1 MSRCNFPHGFT
12 PSVREL
18 IMATQDQVKVF
29 FYLQLAKWMFE
40 KCLGSSAAFYA
51 TLHNTDFTCCH
62 AESYEELYCFSY
74 KPNTDERE
82 RQQEWELVDLQA
94 EYNRMGLAGSLWK
107 LSSVNQHYKVSLQT
121 SVCGGCAFFLLVWSR
136 YHFVLLSFFFFFPFF
151 QR

>member
-1 MSRCNFPHGFT
+1 
-12 PSVREL
+12 
-18 IMATQDQVKVF
+18 MATQDQVKVF

-40 KCLGSSAAFYA
+40 KCLGNSAAFYA
-51 TLHNTDFTCCH
+51 TLHNTDFTCCL

-107 LSSVNQHYKVSLQT
+107 LCSVNQHYKVSLQT
-121 SVCGGCAFFLLVWSR
+121 SVCGGCAFYSPSMVTVPLC
-136 YHFVLLSFFFFFPFF
+136 FVVFFFLPFF
-151 QR
+151 KGERHVPCRSVCT